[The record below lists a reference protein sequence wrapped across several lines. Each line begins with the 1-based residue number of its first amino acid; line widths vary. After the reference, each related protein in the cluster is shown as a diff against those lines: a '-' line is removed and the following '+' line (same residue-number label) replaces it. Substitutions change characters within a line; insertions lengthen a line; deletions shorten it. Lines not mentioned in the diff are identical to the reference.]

1 MGEESLSPLCAAP
14 IPGGQGHS
22 RSASSES
29 DSGEQRALPG
39 AGTHPHAHAGRKRHQ
54 PQTGSHGRRGP
65 GRRSQLIN
73 ATSEGT
79 GEHISSNIFRLIV
92 NFLHFHFPMP
102 APVGFTAES
111 LLEFSEALPKRTKA
125 PEPGGSESLTSD
137 GGLRGRHC
145 LSESLGD
152 KAQTQVLSH
161 NGKNHGRDARGS

>member
-1 MGEESLSPLCAAP
+1 MPSVNLDGLRGWGLWGRSPSVPLCTAP
-14 IPGGQGHS
+14 VPGGQGHS
-22 RSASSES
+22 GSTSPES

-39 AGTHPHAHAGRKRHQ
+39 AGTHPHAHAGRKRRQ

-79 GEHISSNIFRLIV
+79 GDHISSNIFRPIV
-92 NFLHFHFPMP
+92 NFLHFHPSMP

-125 PEPGGSESLTSD
+125 PD
-137 GGLRGRHC
+137 RVAAR
-145 LSESLGD
+145 
-152 KAQTQVLSH
+152 ASH
-161 NGKNHGRDARGS
+161 RTEACVEDTV